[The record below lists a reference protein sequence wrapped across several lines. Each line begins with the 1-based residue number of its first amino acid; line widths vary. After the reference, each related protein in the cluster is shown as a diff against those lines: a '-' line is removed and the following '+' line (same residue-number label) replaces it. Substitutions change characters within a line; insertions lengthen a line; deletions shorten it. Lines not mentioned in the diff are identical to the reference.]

1 MVKSLFVKRD
11 FFVFNQDW
19 IYLTMRIRV
28 DGYLKLLRAL
38 SKKKCCAEN
47 VPLAKYPIGVLY
59 LEYAKGKFIC

>member
-11 FFVFNQDW
+11 FSVFNQDW

-38 SKKKCCAEN
+38 SKKRN
-47 VPLAKYPIGVLY
+47 VVLDPE
-59 LEYAKGKFIC
+59 LKLG